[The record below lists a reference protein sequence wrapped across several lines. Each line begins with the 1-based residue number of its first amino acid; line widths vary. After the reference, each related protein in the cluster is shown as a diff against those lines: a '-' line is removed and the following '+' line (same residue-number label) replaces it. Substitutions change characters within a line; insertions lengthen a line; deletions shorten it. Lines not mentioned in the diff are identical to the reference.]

1 MVRRVTM
8 AVLAVSLMAR
18 VALAEND
25 NWAIEAGWGALSVV
39 TNLVYMPAKLIYG
52 AIGGFVGAL
61 ALGVTAGDVDTAKG
75 VWSPTM
81 GGHYVVTAS
90 QLRGEEPLLFVGPSY
105 YKSCEPVAAAQW
117 TDSAR
122 NQ

>member
-1 MVRRVTM
+1 MVRRITM

-25 NWAIEAGWGALSVV
+25 NWGTEAGWGALAVV

-52 AIGGFVGAL
+52 AVGGFVGAL
-61 ALGVTAGDVDTAKG
+61 ALGVTAGDLDTAKG

-81 GGHYVVTAS
+81 GGHYVVTAPM
-90 QLRGEEPLLFVGPSY
+90 LRGEEPLLFVGPSY
-105 YKSCEPVAAAQW
+105 YKTEEPVAAQW

-122 NQ
+122 NK

>member
-1 MVRRVTM
+1 M
-8 AVLAVSLMAR
+8 
-18 VALAEND
+18 
-25 NWAIEAGWGALSVV
+25 
-39 TNLVYMPAKLIYG
+39 TNLAYMPAKLIYG
-52 AIGGFVGAL
+52 AVGGFVGAL

-81 GGHYVVTAS
+81 GGHYVVTAPM
-90 QLRGEEPLLFVGPSY
+90 LRGEEPVLFVGPSY
-105 YKSCEPVAAAQW
+105 YKSCEPVAATQW